1 MTASKK
7 NSPTSYSDII
17 QPVFAALGVVVVIF
31 AAYEIVERLWLHDLD
46 SHSLHLL
53 HLFRG
58 LFSSLIAAVLVGWF
72 IVKRTP
78 SLFFPSPTTDVME
91 PVERPTGRERLIN
104 FNRWFIHMRWIA
116 IVVAW
121 VLTFI
126 VVQVAEWL
134 PHEVWW
140 PLIITI
146 GVLAILNLIYEFV
159 LRNKYFQTYLLPFQA
174 YADLVILVILLHF
187 SGGIEN
193 PLSLLMLFHVIIA
206 GIVLTRRHCYAV
218 AAAASTLLALMA
230 VGEATHVLHHY
241 TLTLFPHVQHGG
253 ELAHASHQPVY
264 VISQVGLLSGIFF
277 LTAYFVTTLSDRIRQ
292 SEQQLEKFADHVLE
306 QRQLIE
312 KAIETTNTGL
322 CVCYSDGQPY
332 WTNRRWEKWFGR
344 ESLHTYVDKNRLD
357 KSVKACKTVK
367 AGKTHSCEFTVP
379 EDDPAGEARTY
390 RITTAPLFGTEGQI
404 NHAVSLAQDIT
415 EQKRA
420 QEQMIRAG
428 KLAAVGELA
437 GHVAHEVNNPI
448 GIISAKARLLTADHS
463 EEMSGKVQQEL
474 HKITDAADRV
484 AKIAQGL
491 LTYCRPSVA
500 SRSKMDLS
508 LPIRE
513 AIALIEQQA
522 RNSGVVIDER
532 LSEKLPLVEANV
544 DEIQQ
549 VFLNLFLNALDAMPE
564 GGTLTVLSSEYNK
577 NGTGNNSNRYLDI
590 IVQDTGFGVPP
601 DIQEQVFEPFFTT
614 KEVEKGTGLG
624 LSICSGLIRS
634 NGGSIDLESEPGRG
648 TRFTI
653 HLPVADNKKHMEEI

>member
-1 MTASKK
+1 MTPSNK
-7 NSPTSYSDII
+7 NKPLSYSGII
-17 QPVFAALGVVVVIF
+17 RPVLWSLGVVVVIF
-31 AAYEIVERLWLHDLD
+31 ATYEIAERLWLQDLD
-46 SHSLHLL
+46 SHTLHLL

-72 IVKRTP
+72 IVKSTP
-78 SLFFPSPTTDVME
+78 SLFSPSLSADVLE
-91 PVERPTGRERLIN
+91 QVERPIGRERLIN

-126 VVQVAEWL
+126 FVQVAEWL
-134 PHEVWW
+134 PNEVWW

-146 GVLAILNLIYEFV
+146 GVLAILNLLYEFV
-159 LRNKYFQTYLLPFQA
+159 LRKRYFQTYLLPFQA

-218 AAAASTLLALMA
+218 AAAASTLLALLA

-241 TLTLFPHVQHGG
+241 TLTLFPHVQLGG

-264 VISQVGLLSGIFF
+264 VISQVGLLTGIFF

-292 SEQQLEKFADHVLE
+292 SEQQLEKFADHALE

-312 KAIETTNTGL
+312 KALETTNTGL
-322 CVCYSDGQPY
+322 CVCYCDGQPY
-332 WTNRRWEKWFGR
+332 WTNRRWETWFGR
-344 ESLHTYVDKNRLD
+344 ESLHTYVEKNRLD
-357 KSVKACKTVK
+357 KSVKACTTVK

-379 EDDPAGEARTY
+379 EGALNGEGRTY
-390 RITTAPLFGTEGQI
+390 RITTAPLFGTEGQM

-448 GIISAKARLLTADHS
+448 GIISAKARLLTADHP
-463 EEMSGKVQQEL
+463 EEMSAKVQQEL

-491 LTYCRPSVA
+491 LSYCRPSVA
-500 SRSKMDLS
+500 SRTKIDIT

-513 AIALIEQQA
+513 AIALIDQQA
-522 RNSGVVIDER
+522 KNSGLVIDEH
-532 LSEKLPLVEANV
+532 LSENLPAVEANV

-564 GGTLTVLSSEYNK
+564 GGTLSVSSPLYK
-577 NGTGNNSNRYLDI
+577 NNRTENNSSRYISI
-590 IVQDTGFGVPP
+590 IVQDTGYGIPAE
-601 DIQEQVFEPFFTT
+601 IQEQVFEPFFTT

-634 NGGSIDLESEPGRG
+634 HGGTIDMESEPGRG

-653 HLPVADNKKHMEEI
+653 HLPVAAYHKHMEEI